1 MLELPA
7 RPGQLRDVGR
17 LQLQERAQVVE
28 PGQRP
33 GRVGGAAAGR
43 GRRAS
48 ASSEPSC
55 RLAPQ
60 VVVVADPPECAVERQ
75 AAELAFG
82 TFDVAADAG
91 LGDLADDVT
100 EDDDKHGGRPRG
112 APGQPSGADAPN
124 RARIPRYGG
133 WPTATWTQ
141 HSTRPANGSP
151 RPTAVTV
158 RHPRGRSWRE
168 GIMTE
173 ARTPS
178 AGAAQGSVDVPWYA
192 LARDEVAS
200 RLGVDPSPGLTQ
212 AEAKQRL
219 GTYGPNALAEAKP
232 APVWQRFLKQYREYM
247 QIVLVGAAIVSLL
260 IGEYVTGV
268 GLVLLTLFNA
278 WLGYHQEGKAEAA
291 AAALGKMMKSVAKV
305 RRGGTVVEVPAD
317 QIVPGDVVLVDAG
330 DRVPAD
336 GRVIVAATLQI
347 EEGAL
352 TGESV
357 AVEKGVDAVTGPEV
371 PLGDRSSMAYMNTN
385 VTRGH
390 GEVLVTTT
398 GMASEVGH
406 IANVLAGQK
415 AEKSPLTKQ
424 VDRLTIFIIAMAGL
438 GFLAIMG
445 MGLRQGQDPKEL
457 FNIGVSLAVGSIP
470 DALPA
475 VVTLILAVGAVAM
488 AQRHAIMK
496 TLPSVETLG
505 STSSINSDKTGTLT
519 MNQMTVREISTAAH
533 RYTVSGQ
540 GYGFEGQVQ
549 RTAGDAELDLDYV
562 MFPCA
567 LCNDSDIQDGAVV
580 GDPTEGA
587 LYVLAQ
593 KGDIDVRAFREA
605 YPRIASV
612 PFDSDYKFMATFHEM
627 KRADGAPVV
636 RAYVKGA
643 PDVILGRSSTIR
655 MPGGE
660 AAPLTDELR
669 AKVLAENERIAGQG
683 MRVLAFAQR
692 EFDPATFDPR
702 GDTMALMRELEMAAL
717 VGEVDPPRE
726 EAKVAI
732 AEARG
737 AGIRVRMITG
747 DHAITAAAIAGE
759 LGIEGRAVT
768 GAEFGAMSDEEADR
782 EVDGIGVFA
791 RVAPEHKVRLVEVLR
806 RKGNIVAMTGDGVND
821 APAIGAADI
830 GIAMGITG
838 TDVAK
843 GAAKMILADDN
854 FATIV
859 AAVEQGRIV
868 YDNLQKFIRIQVAN
882 LFMFILAFV
891 GSSLFAIAGTA
902 LFSPLQV
909 LWIHMAIVAP
919 IGGVLG
925 LDAASPGI
933 MQRRPRPFD
942 EQIISR
948 PVMVRLVVDGL
959 FMAGA
964 ALVLTEI
971 GKTTYGSLQ
980 VGQTMALV
988 GLSLMNI
995 FLALNLRFLEVSAF
1009 GRATL
1014 ANPKFLVAIGW
1025 VIVASLLI
1033 TETRILSTI
1042 FGTASL
1048 TTEQWWLCLVPGL
1061 LLLLLGEIVKF
1072 VLRARRSREMAVGI
1086 ARAPAS

>member
-1 MLELPA
+1 MTALS
-7 RPGQLRDVGR
+7 
-17 LQLQERAQVVE
+17 E
-28 PGQRP
+28 P
-33 GRVGGAAAGR
+33 AGR
-43 GRRAS
+43 PTKPATDAQWYS
-48 ASSEPSC
+48 
-55 RLAPQ
+55 LT
-60 VVVVADPPECAVERQ
+60 PE
-75 AAELAFG
+75 
-82 TFDVAADAG
+82 
-91 LGDLADDVT
+91 
-100 EDDDKHGGRPRG
+100 
-112 APGQPSGADAPN
+112 
-124 RARIPRYGG
+124 
-133 WPTATWTQ
+133 
-141 HSTRPANGSP
+141 
-151 RPTAVTV
+151 
-158 RHPRGRSWRE
+158 
-168 GIMTE
+168 
-173 ARTPS
+173 
-178 AGAAQGSVDVPWYA
+178 
-192 LARDEVAS
+192 EVAS
-200 RLGVDPSPGLTQ
+200 RLRVDPATGLTA
-212 AEAKQRL
+212 AEATQRL
-219 GTYGPNALAEAKP
+219 QTYGPNALAEAKP
-232 APVWQRFLKQYREYM
+232 EPVWRRFLKQYREYM
-247 QIVLVGAAIVSLL
+247 QIVLVGAALVSLL

-268 GLVLLTLFNA
+268 GLILLTLFNA

-291 AAALGKMMKSVAKV
+291 AAALGKMMKAVAKV
-305 RRGGTVVEVPAD
+305 RRGGDVTEVAAE
-317 QIVPGDVVLVDAG
+317 QIVPGDIVLVDAG

-336 GRVIVAATLQI
+336 GRVIVAATLQV

-357 AVEKGVDAVTGPEV
+357 AVEKSVDAITAPDV
-371 PLGDRSSMAYMNTN
+371 PLGDRADMTFMNTN

-398 GMASEVGH
+398 GMGSEVGH
-406 IANVLAGQK
+406 IATTLAGQK

-424 VDRLTIFIIAMAGL
+424 VDRLTIFIIGMAGL
-438 GFLAIMG
+438 GFVLIVA
-445 MGLRQGQDPKEL
+445 MGLAQGEDPKEL

-475 VVTLILAVGAVAM
+475 VVTLILAVGSVAM
-488 AQRHAIMK
+488 AQKHAIMK

-519 MNQMTVREISTAAH
+519 MNQMTVRELTTVAH
-533 RYTVSGQ
+533 HYTVSGQ

-549 RTAGDAELDLDYV
+549 RTSGDAETNLDYV

-593 KGDIDVRAFREA
+593 KGGVDVKAFRQSH
-605 YPRIASV
+605 PRIASV

-627 KRADGAPVV
+627 PGADGKPIV

-643 PDVILGRSSTIR
+643 PDVILDRSAYAR
-655 MPGGE
+655 MPGGVSQ
-660 AAPLTDELR
+660 PLTDDMR
-669 AKVLAENERIAGQG
+669 AKVLAENERIASQG

-692 EFDPATFDPR
+692 EFDPAAFDPQA
-702 GDTMALMRELEMAAL
+702 DLMALMTDLEMAAL
-717 VGEVDPPRE
+717 VGEVDPPRD
-726 EAKVAI
+726 EARKAI
-732 AEARG
+732 AAARG

-747 DHAITAAAIAGE
+747 DHAITAAAIAKE

-768 GAEFGAMSDEEADR
+768 GAEFGALSDEKADR
-782 EVDGIGVFA
+782 AVDDIGVFA
-791 RVAPEHKVRLVEVLR
+791 RVAPEHKVRLVEVLK

-868 YDNLQKFIRIQVAN
+868 YDNLQKFIRVQVAN

-942 EQIISR
+942 EPIVPR
-948 PVMVRLVVDGL
+948 TMMARLFAGGL

-964 ALVLTEI
+964 ALILVQI

-980 VGQTMALV
+980 VGQSMALV

-995 FLALNLRFLEVSAF
+995 FLALNLRFPEDSAF

-1014 ANPKFLVAIGW
+1014 ANPKFLQAIAW
-1025 VIVASLLI
+1025 VVVASILI
-1033 TETRILSTI
+1033 TSAGVLQNV
-1042 FGTASL
+1042 FGTTSL
-1048 TTEQWWLCLVPGL
+1048 TGEQWGMCVVPGVVL
-1061 LLLLLGEIVKF
+1061 LALGELFKV
-1072 VLRARRSREMAVGI
+1072 VLRARRAGEEATTGV
-1086 ARAPAS
+1086 ATAAATA